1 MRPADRLF
9 QIVLLLGRS
18 RVVTAQALAEHLE
31 VSVRTIYRDIADLIG
46 SGVPVD
52 GEAGVGYRLRP
63 GYQVPPMMFDHDELQ
78 ALVFGAAV
86 AAQWGDDQI
95 AAAADRI
102 LSKVDAVLPKHLRPA
117 LASQA
122 LVVPE
127 IAGMQT
133 AQTTAQL
140 GDVRRAVN
148 QRKKLQLDYSDARGK
163 TTERVVWPL
172 TLAYW
177 GNSWT
182 VGAWCELRAAFRSFR
197 IDRVRQTRVL
207 ITRYPDQS
215 GRRLADYLNSVD

>member
-63 GYQVPPMMFDHDELQ
+63 GYQVPPMMFDQDELQ

-207 ITRYPDQS
+207 MTRYPDQT

>member
-9 QIVLLLGRS
+9 QIVLLLGRG
-18 RVVTAQALAEHLE
+18 RVVTAQALAEQLA
-31 VSVRTIYRDIADLIG
+31 VSVRTIYRDIADLAR
-46 SGVPVD
+46 SGVPID
-52 GEAGVGYRLRP
+52 GAAGVGYRLRP
-63 GYQVPPMMFDHDELQ
+63 GYQVPPMMFDPDELQ

-102 LSKVDAVLPKHLRPA
+102 LSKVDAVLPKHLRPM
-117 LASQA
+117 LASKV

-127 IAGMQT
+127 FAGMQT

-140 GDVRRAVN
+140 GDIRGAVN
-148 QRKKLQLDYSDARGK
+148 QRKRLQLNYCDAAGK
-163 TTERVVWPL
+163 VSERIVWPL

-182 VGAWCELRAAFRSFR
+182 VGAWCELREAFRSFR

-207 ITRYPDQS
+207 PSSFPDQA
-215 GRRLADYLNSVD
+215 GRRLADYANSVD